1 MNRIRQILINVIS
14 NSFKF
19 TNQGG
24 ITLSVRQFSQRVRCA
39 DTKCIEFVVSDTGIG
54 ISDEEKQGIV
64 CLKIASNAAV
74 GIFKLFNAAKHQRDV
89 FNMKGIGLGL
99 TITKKLVH
107 SLCGKII
114 LNSEEEKGTNI
125 SIIIIPCSH
134 ALSDENLSIEEFD

>member
-1 MNRIRQILINVIS
+1 MNRIRQILINLIS

-19 TNQGG
+19 TNKGG
-24 ITLSVRQFSQRVRCA
+24 ITLSVRLFSKLVRGI

-54 ISDEEKQGIV
+54 ISDEDKRGIV
-64 CLKIASNAAV
+64 CCELIFNV
-74 GIFKLFNAAKHQRDV
+74 FIGIFKLFNAAKNQRDV

-114 LNSEEEKGTNI
+114 LNSEKDNGTNI
-125 SIIIIPCSH
+125 SIVIPSSH